1 MKPARPRRSIDWN
14 QIKRQL
20 AAAEEALA
28 SGYAASAARRREIL
42 RERARALALEPA
54 PPIHAADG
62 IDVVEFML
70 ANERYA
76 IEAAFVREVLP
87 LKDLTGVPCTPRHV
101 SGIINAHGRILT
113 VIDLKKFFELTDSGL
128 SDLNKVIVLQHRDV
142 AFGILADSIVGAA
155 WVPLADLQAS
165 LPTLTG
171 IRAEY
176 LKGITSQRVIVLDAI
191 KLLTDA
197 ALTVDEEVTP
207 AG

>member
-1 MKPARPRRSIDWN
+1 MKRRPPVDWDR
-14 QIKRQL
+14 IKRQL
-20 AAAEEALA
+20 AAAEDALA
-28 SGYAASAARRREIL
+28 KGFAPTPERRREIL
-42 RERARALALEPA
+42 HARARALARVPA
-54 PPIHAADG
+54 TPVRAADG
-62 IDVVEFML
+62 IDVIEFML
-70 ANERYA
+70 AQERYA
-76 IEAAFVREVLP
+76 FAAACVREVQP